1 MLMIRTHFGLDKT
14 PFDPN
19 AQPQLLPHQQTI
31 FEILRVHAQQGGLCL
46 ITGQP
51 GTGKSILKQHLME
64 HDPKTVITPV
74 VNRTLHT
81 YFNTLKVLCDAFG
94 LDDDGLAHAIEKRL
108 IQHAFKLH
116 QQGKLLVPIIDDA
129 HLLHTDCLRKL
140 RLLMEDFPR
149 THNLVLI
156 GQPELLNTLRLI
168 SNEDI
173 RSRVT
178 YSVELKK
185 LPAEDIKTFILDQFD
200 RANLGHNALSDDA
213 LDLITRSSEGILR
226 RAKNLT
232 VSSLI
237 EVVRDQERQVTI
249 EHVNR
254 ILTQPHWRQEI
265 TQDYRVR
272 REPE

>member
-1 MLMIRTHFGLDKT
+1 
-14 PFDPN
+14 
-19 AQPQLLPHQQTI
+19 
-31 FEILRVHAQQGGLCL
+31 VHAQQGGLCL

-237 EVVRDQERQVTI
+237 EVIRDQERQVTI